1 LALGG
6 VGVARADGE
15 PIPSTAETLVYI
27 VVTMYLIAVTLAFF
41 GLSAHPLPVTLV
53 AMGVV
58 YCSLAYDLPARAEY
72 QLGRLVGRLIA
83 DAGVDHEE

>member
-1 LALGG
+1 MALGG

-27 VVTMYLIAVTLAFF
+27 VVTTYLIALTLAFF

-53 AMGVV
+53 VMGVV

>member
-1 LALGG
+1 MTR
-6 VGVARADGE
+6 VDGE
-15 PIPSTAETLVYI
+15 PVPSTAETLVYI
-27 VVTMYLIAVTLAFF
+27 VVTWYLITAGLAVLRVPPNPL
-41 GLSAHPLPVTLV
+41 LSVPA

-83 DAGVDHEE
+83 DAGVDREE